1 MKKYSVIYADP
12 PWRYKVY
19 SKKGL
24 GRSAESHYPTMSL
37 EDIKALPIG
46 ELAAKD
52 CALFMWIT
60 FPCMQEAFQ
69 VLEAW
74 GFEYKTTAFVW
85 IKQNR
90 VSDSL
95 FWGMGYWTRANA
107 ELCIL
112 ATKGH
117 PKRASP
123 GVHQVIMSHI
133 EEHSKKPEEARN
145 RIVQLMGDV
154 PRIELFARQSPEG
167 WDVWGNEVECSITL
181 GKEVPN
187 GVCTGPEGPE
197 SCQDEGHVQPDKAAA
212 HLLCAGCGSGC
223 PIFFLTKPSLGISTS
238 AMLMVVIMLPFIF
251 FALYEKD
258 GQPAEKILGHVIKS
272 MFLRDKVRPYRTSNL
287 YAAIQQE
294 IKEKEE
300 LQIAQQHEKG
310 RRT

>member
-167 WDVWGNEVECSITL
+167 WDVWGNEVECT
-181 GKEVPN
+181 
-187 GVCTGPEGPE
+187 
-197 SCQDEGHVQPDKAAA
+197 A
-212 HLLCAGCGSGC
+212 HLPMEETPCCG
-223 PIFFLTKPSLGISTS
+223 
-238 AMLMVVIMLPFIF
+238 
-251 FALYEKD
+251 
-258 GQPAEKILGHVIKS
+258 
-272 MFLRDKVRPYRTSNL
+272 
-287 YAAIQQE
+287 
-294 IKEKEE
+294 
-300 LQIAQQHEKG
+300 
-310 RRT
+310 